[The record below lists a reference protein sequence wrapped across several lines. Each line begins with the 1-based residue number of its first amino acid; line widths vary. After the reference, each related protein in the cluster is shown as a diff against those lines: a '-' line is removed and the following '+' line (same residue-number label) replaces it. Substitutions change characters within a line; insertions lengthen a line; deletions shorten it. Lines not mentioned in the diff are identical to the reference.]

1 VLDEWFARDE
11 RERLAR
17 KPCGGVARGNDA
29 ENFHAPSLAEVGVR
43 MKHRFSARNGIAFV
57 RASLMLVIRMKK
69 SKGKAADP
77 KLKLQI
83 AELIKVKGGGAN
95 QAEVADIIEN
105 ALKLLTDVTDS
116 GDVRVIQ
123 TTIREL
129 RYAFRLFAPYNEK
142 RKVTI
147 FGSARTQPSKSEYQ
161 QALEFGQKMA
171 AAGFMVIT
179 GAGGGIMQA
188 GHEGAGSENSFGA
201 NIRLPWEQS
210 ANPVILQDKKLVTF
224 KYFFTRKLIFI
235 RHSDAIALFPGGFG
249 TMDEGYE
256 ALTLMQT
263 GKSQL
268 MPLVLVD
275 KPGGTYWKTWDKNI
289 REHLL
294 RDKLI
299 SPDDLNLYQITD
311 SADEAVKIITRFYR
325 NFHSTRWVKDAL
337 VIRLKHVPSESAI
350 AAMNED
356 FADIINGAPI
366 KIIPPTPEEI
376 ADTAHL
382 HLPRIAFGFNRH
394 DYGRLRQLIDVLN
407 GL

>member
-1 VLDEWFARDE
+1 V
-11 RERLAR
+11 
-17 KPCGGVARGNDA
+17 KP
-29 ENFHAPSLAEVGVR
+29 
-43 MKHRFSARNGIAFV
+43 
-57 RASLMLVIRMKK
+57 KK
-69 SKGKAADP
+69 NSADP
-77 KLKLQI
+77 KVSALI
-83 AELIKVKGGGAN
+83 TELIKAKGGGAN
-95 QAEVADIIEN
+95 EAEVADIIQN
-105 ALKLLTDVTDS
+105 ALKLLADVKDT

-123 TTIREL
+123 TTVREL
-129 RYAFRLFAPYNEK
+129 RYAFRLFAPYAEK
-142 RKVTI
+142 RKITI
-147 FGSARTQPSKSEYQ
+147 FGSARTAPSKAEYQ
-161 QALEFGQKMA
+161 QALEFGKKIS

-179 GAGGGIMQA
+179 GAGGGIMHA
-188 GHEGAGSENSFGA
+188 GHEGAGVENSFGA

-275 KPGGTYWKTWDKNI
+275 KPGGTFWKTWDKHI

-299 SPDDLNLYQITD
+299 SAEDLNLYQITD
-311 SADEAVKIITRFYR
+311 STDEAVKIITRFYR

-337 VIRLKHVPSESAI
+337 VIRLKHAPSPSAI
-350 AAMNED
+350 AALNED
-356 FADIINGAPI
+356 FADIIEGEPI
-366 KIIPPTPEEI
+366 HVIPPTPEELE
-376 ADTAHL
+376 DTQHL
-382 HLPRIAFGFNRH
+382 DLPRIAFGFNRH
-394 DYGRLRQLIDVLN
+394 DYGRLRQLIDALN

>member
-1 VLDEWFARDE
+1 
-11 RERLAR
+11 
-17 KPCGGVARGNDA
+17 
-29 ENFHAPSLAEVGVR
+29 
-43 MKHRFSARNGIAFV
+43 MKS
-57 RASLMLVIRMKK
+57 SKK
-69 SKGKAADP
+69 NSADP
-77 KLKLQI
+77 KVAGLI
-83 AELIKVKGGGAN
+83 EELIRAKGGGAN
-95 QAEVADIIEN
+95 EAEVADIIQN
-105 ALKLLTDVTDS
+105 ALKLLADVKDS

-123 TTIREL
+123 TALREL

-147 FGSARTQPSKSEYQ
+147 FGSARTQPAKAEYQ
-161 QALEFGQKMA
+161 QAAEFGKKISE
-171 AAGFMVIT
+171 AGFMVIT
-179 GAGGGIMQA
+179 GAGGGIMHA

-210 ANPVILQDKKLVTF
+210 ANPVIANDKKLVTF
-224 KYFFTRKLIFI
+224 RYFFTRKLIFI

-275 KPGGTYWKTWDKNI
+275 KPGGVFWKTWDKHI

-299 SPDDLNLYQITD
+299 SADDLNLYQITD

-325 NFHSTRWVKDAL
+325 NFHSTRWVKDCL
-337 VIRLKHVPSESAI
+337 VIRLQHAPSPSAI

-356 FADIINGAPI
+356 FADIINGEPI
-366 KIIPPTPEEI
+366 KIIPPTPEEV

-394 DYGRLRQLIDVLN
+394 DHGRLRQMIDVLN